1 MARTTTAVVLLKG
14 VNVGGNNKLPMADF
28 VRVLE
33 GIGLTDVRTVL
44 QSGNAVFRL
53 PGPRAARAAEE
64 VEAALAG
71 ELGLGVRAVVR
82 THDELEAVVA
92 ADPFEAGDPSRHLI
106 GFMADLPDP
115 AGVEALDL
123 LELDRDRV
131 AVIGRQAYL
140 DCPDGLSASPLFK
153 FAWDRRFATVV
164 TMRNLA
170 TVGKVLALM
179 RA

>member
-1 MARTTTAVVLLKG
+1 MARPTTAVVLLKG

-28 VRVLE
+28 ARVLE
-33 GIGLTDVRTVL
+33 GLGLTDVKTVL

-53 PGPRAARAAEE
+53 APARAAGVADE

-92 ADPFEAGDPSRHLI
+92 ADPFEAHDPSRHLI
-106 GFMADLPDP
+106 GFMTDPPDP
-115 AGVEALDL
+115 AGIEALDL
-123 LELDRDRV
+123 LELGGDRV
-131 AVIGRQAYL
+131 AVIGRQVYL
-140 DCPDGLSASPLFK
+140 DCPGGLSASPMFK

-170 TVGKVLALM
+170 TVGKILALM
-179 RA
+179 RG